1 MKVTRGQV
9 VLVDFPFAG
18 GGPSKVRPAL
28 VLQNDRD
35 NARLTNS
42 IVAMISSQTR
52 RAAEATQVLI
62 QVATSDG
69 AKSGLRVDSVIVC
82 SNLFTVEQSKILR
95 TLGELTP
102 SLMSEVNAA
111 LPLVFGLSGTAN

>member
-1 MKVTRGQV
+1 MRVARGQI

-62 QVATSDG
+62 EVTTSDG

-95 TLGELTP
+95 MLGDLTP
-102 SLMSEVNAA
+102 SLMCDVDAA
-111 LPLVFGLSGTAN
+111 LRVVFGLSGSAN